1 VERRIVTSFIWVG
14 GLQMAYATRAEIPGM
29 TRDQYNGMFQQ
40 VSPRLKTQPGFVF
53 HMSGPA
59 DGCYYAIEVWE
70 SEAAHQ
76 AWIRDVIEPAARAG
90 GMALGPMQPLAVEN
104 VVQP

>member
-1 VERRIVTSFIWVG
+1 
-14 GLQMAYATRAEIPGM
+14 MPYATRADIAGM

-40 VSPRLKTQPGFVF
+40 VGPRLKTQPGFIF

-59 DGCYYAIEVWE
+59 ADGYYALEVWE

-76 AWIRDVIEPAARAG
+76 AWIRDVIQPAVQAA
-90 GMALGPMQPLAVEN
+90 GMAQPQFQSLPVEN

>member
-1 VERRIVTSFIWVG
+1 
-14 GLQMAYATRAEIPGM
+14 MAYATRAEIPGM

-59 DGCYYAIEVWE
+59 EGGYYAIEVWE

-76 AWIRDVIEPAARAG
+76 AWILGTSSSRPQAR
-90 GMALGPMQPLAVEN
+90 GMTLAPMEDLHVEN
-104 VVQP
+104 VVHS

>member
-1 VERRIVTSFIWVG
+1 
-14 GLQMAYATRAEIPGM
+14 MPYATRAEIPGM

-59 DGCYYAIEVWE
+59 EGGYYAIEVWE

-76 AWIRDVIEPAARAG
+76 AWIRDVIEPATRAA
-90 GMALGPMQPLAVEN
+90 GMSLGPMQPLAVEN
-104 VVQP
+104 VVHP